1 MPARNHC
8 NRFVKHYS
16 KRAVEKIKEIYVL
29 RSSLVDFMQQAHL
42 ALREQKANL
51 IYGTVR
57 LIEKDEESFLAWA
70 RQDYACI
77 VFNLSH
83 ATQRA
88 GHPKAA
94 KTFRAL
100 IDLGIRY
107 GGGYYLTYHR
117 WATARQ
123 VDLCYPRFRQFL
135 AQKLLFN
142 TRQNS
147 FKAIG
152 TYTFRLFWL
161 NRPETAKD

>member
-1 MPARNHC
+1 MLPARNHC

-16 KRAVEKIKEIYVL
+16 KRAVEMITEIYVP
-29 RSSLVDFMQQAHL
+29 RSSLVDFMQQARL

-77 VFNLSH
+77 VFNLH
-83 ATQRA
+83 MQHNEQGIQKAT
-88 GHPKAA
+88 

-107 GGGYYLTYHR
+107 GGGYYLPYHR

-123 VDLCYPRFRQFL
+123 VDLCYPRFRQSL

-142 TRQNS
+142 PTELFQS
-147 FKAIG
+147 DWYLHHKA
-152 TYTFRLFWL
+152 LL
-161 NRPETAKD
+161 A